1 MNNVKNNDPNR
12 VRKVI
17 NRQVSCRPNRAKIQS
32 VKNIAGQVFTVGDI
46 WYFREYEVK
55 VKITNILCPVDRSEG
70 EFRVQLTSLATNTV
84 VANFDV
90 ESAMNFLSYI
100 NAN

>member
-1 MNNVKNNDPNR
+1 MNKVTNDPNR

-17 NRQVSCRPNRAKIQS
+17 NRQIMTRTNRAKILS
-32 VKNIAGQVFTVGDI
+32 VKNISGQTFTVGDI
-46 WYFREYEVK
+46 WYFREYEVR

-70 EFRVQLTSLATNTV
+70 EFRLQLMSLATNIV

-90 ESAMNFLSYI
+90 ENAMNFLSYI

>member
-1 MNNVKNNDPNR
+1 MNKVTNDANR

-17 NRQVSCRPNRAKIQS
+17 NRQISCRPTKGKILTVQ
-32 VKNIAGQVFTVGDI
+32 NLTGQVFTVGDI
-46 WYFREYEVK
+46 WYFREYEIR
-55 VKITNILCPVDRSEG
+55 VKITKILCPVDRSEG
-70 EFRVQLTSLATNTV
+70 EFRLQLTSLSTNTV

-90 ESAMNFLSYI
+90 ENAMNFLSYI